1 MSDLAYGL
9 TLFRAFEHLDGPR
22 WGQSAYIAGV
32 AETGPVRLAELVG
45 GLALASDFA
54 NGFPPEKVL
63 RTAILAVELGR
74 RAGLDDATLRDAYYV
89 AVLRFLGC
97 TGFAHEEAHVYG
109 AGDDMVTRNLMA
121 MADAGDPLGTM
132 RSIATGLG
140 RGGPP
145 LARARAVAHML
156 LDRDVIAKH
165 ARSQCDVSLRIAEL
179 IGMGESVR
187 SSLAHVCERYDGKG
201 APSAVAGE
209 GIAVTSRLLHIAD
222 VAEIAHHRWGEEAA
236 ISEVKKRSG
245 QHFDPQLADSF
256 ARHARAMFDAIEGA
270 SVWERYLAAE
280 APPVVMADD
289 SRADDVAAAFAHFA
303 DLKSVFTLGHSPGV
317 ADLAARAAR
326 AAGFPDASVRE
337 LFRAGLLHDL
347 GRISV
352 PNGIWDKPE
361 RLGVGEWERVR
372 LHAYYTER
380 IVLRAQVWSA
390 TARIAGAA
398 HERLDA
404 SGYHRGVPA
413 ALLQRPERI
422 LAAADVL
429 HALGEPRPHRPA
441 RSPDEAAKVLMEEV
455 QAGRLDR
462 DAVDAVL
469 AGVGSSERRVRR
481 AWPRGLSDREVE
493 VLRYVAR
500 GKSNRE
506 IGELLGIS
514 PRTVQNHVA
523 HIYDKIG
530 VYSRA
535 GAALF
540 VTEQALLD

>member
-1 MSDLAYGL
+1 M
-9 TLFRAFEHLDGPR
+9 ENGPF
-22 WGQSAYIAGV
+22 
-32 AETGPVRLAELVG
+32 RLAELVG

-74 RAGLDDATLRDAYYV
+74 RAGLDDPTLRDAYYV
-89 AVLRFLGC
+89 TVLRFLGC
-97 TGFAHEEAHVYG
+97 TGFAHEEAHIYG
-109 AGDDMVTRNLMA
+109 AGDDIVTRSVMA
-121 MADAGDPLGTM
+121 TADAGDPVGTM
-132 RSIATGLG
+132 RAIAGGLG
-140 RGGPP
+140 RG
-145 LARARAVAHML
+145 ASAFERARAVAHML
-156 LDRDVIAKH
+156 LDREVVAKH

-187 SSLAHVCERYDGKG
+187 ASLAQVCERFDGKG
-201 APSAVAGE
+201 APSCIAGE
-209 GIAVTSRLLHIAD
+209 GIGVPTRLLHIAD
-222 VAEIAHHRWGEEAA
+222 IAEITHHRFGEEAA
-236 ISEVKKRSG
+236 VVEVKKRTG
-245 QHFDPQLADSF
+245 KHFDPRLADLF
-256 ARHARAMFDAIEGA
+256 VRHARELFDSIGNA
-270 SVWERYLAAE
+270 SVWERYLAVE
-280 APPVVMADD
+280 APPVVLADA
-289 SRADDVAAAFAHFA
+289 SRADDVASAFAHFA
-303 DLKSVFTLGHSPGV
+303 DLKSVYTLGHSPGV

-326 AAGFPDASVRE
+326 ASGFPAESVRE
-337 LFRAGLLHDL
+337 LCRAGLLHDL
-347 GRISV
+347 GRINV
-352 PNGIWDKPE
+352 PNGIWDKPD

-380 IVLRAQVWSA
+380 IVLRAPVWRA
-390 TARIAGAA
+390 TARIASAA

-404 SGYHRGVPA
+404 SGYHRSVPS
-413 ALLQRPERI
+413 ALLQRPERL

-441 RSPDEAAKVLMEEV
+441 RGLEDASKILSEEV
-455 QAGRLDR
+455 RAGRLDR

-469 AGVGSSERRVRR
+469 AAAGSGETRARR

-493 VLRYVAR
+493 VLRFVAR

-506 IGELLGIS
+506 IGDLLGIS

-540 VTEQALLD
+540 VTEQALLN

>member
-1 MSDLAYGL
+1 MDN
-9 TLFRAFEHLDGPR
+9 GPF
-22 WGQSAYIAGV
+22 
-32 AETGPVRLAELVG
+32 RLAELVG
-45 GLALASDFA
+45 GLALASDFV

-63 RTAILAVELGR
+63 RTAVLAVELGR

-89 AVLRFLGC
+89 AMLRFLGC

-109 AGDDMVTRNLMA
+109 AGDDLVTRNVMA
-121 MADAGDPLGTM
+121 MADAGDPIGTV
-132 RSIATGLG
+132 RAIATGL
-140 RGGPP
+140 
-145 LARARAVAHML
+145 
-156 LDRDVIAKH
+156 DREVVAKH
-165 ARSQCDVSLRIAEL
+165 ARSQCDVSLRMAEL
-179 IGMGESVR
+179 IGLGESVR
-187 SSLAHVCERYDGKG
+187 ASLSQVCERFDGKG
-201 APSAVAGE
+201 APSSIAGE
-209 GIAVTSRLLHIAD
+209 GIGFPTRLLHIAD
-222 VAEIAHHRWGEEAA
+222 VAEITHHRFGEEAA
-236 ISEVKKRSG
+236 IAEIKKRSG
-245 QHFDPQLADSF
+245 KHFDPRLAELF
-256 ARHARAMFDAIEGA
+256 IRNARELFDAIEGP
-270 SVWERYLAAE
+270 SVWERYLAVE
-280 APPVVMADD
+280 ASPVVLADA
-289 SRADDVAAAFAHFA
+289 SRADDVASAFAHFA
-303 DLKSVFTLGHSPGV
+303 DLKSIYTLGHSPGV
-317 ADLAARAAR
+317 AELASRAAR
-326 AAGFPDASVRE
+326 AVGFAPDSVRE

-352 PNGIWDKPE
+352 PNGIWDKPD
-361 RLGVGEWERVR
+361 RLGVAEWERVR

-380 IVLRAQVWSA
+380 IVLRAPVWRA

-404 SGYHRGVPA
+404 SGYHRSVPS

-441 RSPDEAAKVLMEEV
+441 RGLDDAVKILSEEV
-455 QAGRLDR
+455 RAGRLDR
-462 DAVDAVL
+462 DAVDAVIVA
-469 AGVGSSERRVRR
+469 AGSGEARARRG
-481 AWPRGLSDREVE
+481 WPRGLTDREVE
-493 VLRYVAR
+493 VLRLVAR

-506 IGELLGIS
+506 IGDLLGIS